1 MSGSRDTVIDCVVTG
16 AGPAGLAA
24 SAALRPGPW
33 FAEVRSLV
41 LSSLPQAEDV
51 VIAGAD
57 HSLATAHPA
66 EIAAALVPFLRR
78 HPVKGQAPRTRR

>member
-1 MSGSRDTVIDCVVTG
+1 LSTTEGPNHDKERTVTV
-16 AGPAGLAA
+16 
-24 SAALRPGPW
+24 AALRPGPW